1 MEKYKDD
8 EFTQCIQ
15 SIFKDENDKKIQ
27 TILNLAETFF
37 TTNMD
42 KNDIQTIMA
51 NICQGDSD
59 IIGGQKSKT
68 LRFRKR
74 MINRIIGGGSDE
86 PDTCFICCEE
96 YSEEKP
102 SVEIHPSSI
111 LYKHNA
117 HQTCIN
123 MWIQEKGDYAT
134 CPICRAPISDD
145 MKSLALDG
153 DVIKNRIDQKIVTPE
168 TLTVSFNGYIFEL
181 SLSTN
186 MSFKRLSHRFIINT
200 CIDFSYTEGDP
211 KGSENEI
218 NLNYYY
224 YWRQCRIPLIMPHK
238 TFFQFLDLVALK
250 LKAKITLSDAS
261 SKDFKWC
268 QLPFYIFALA
278 GDRTFYEQHGF
289 ENDLFNTHIS
299 KIRNLTLLDF
309 VKYKESSKLKLHE
322 LLPQYGPKYT
332 EATTVQEVAKF
343 IVDTCKGAFKSNY
356 EYDTIPKDAKYNI
369 DEAKRLQRLIEI
381 SYPKEVDVKSIKR
394 PILSSGGRYT
404 KQISKRKHK
413 KTRRKRYN
421 H

>member
-1 MEKYKDD
+1 MENGPAA
-8 EFTQCIQ
+8 EEVQ
-15 SIFKDENDKKIQ
+15 SNNVD
-27 TILNLAETFF
+27 LVL
-37 TTNMD
+37 
-42 KNDIQTIMA
+42 DI
-51 NICQGDSD
+51 
-59 IIGGQKSKT
+59 
-68 LRFRKR
+68 
-74 MINRIIGGGSDE
+74 
-86 PDTCFICCEE
+86 
-96 YSEEKP
+96 
-102 SVEIHPSSI
+102 
-111 LYKHNA
+111 
-117 HQTCIN
+117 
-123 MWIQEKGDYAT
+123 
-134 CPICRAPISDD
+134 
-145 MKSLALDG
+145 
-153 DVIKNRIDQKIVTPE
+153 IKNRIDKKNVTPE

-211 KGSENEI
+211 TEGDPKGSENEI

-224 YWRQCRIPLIMPHK
+224 WRQECRIPLIMPHK

-268 QLPFYIFALA
+268 RLPFYIFALA

-309 VKYKESSKLKLHE
+309 VKYKESSRLKLPE
-322 LLPQYGPKYT
+322 LLPQYGPIYT

-356 EYDTIPKDAKYNI
+356 STIPKDAKYNI

-381 SYPKEVDVKSIKR
+381 SYPNEVDVKSIKR

>member
-153 DVIKNRIDQKIVTPE
+153 DVPDPANDNYVNPTLE
-168 TLTVSFNGYIFEL
+168 TFQPRLLFSICFAMVIQMAIGKAFVYAL
-181 SLSTN
+181 S
-186 MSFKRLSHRFIINT
+186 
-200 CIDFSYTEGDP
+200 
-211 KGSENEI
+211 
-218 NLNYYY
+218 
-224 YWRQCRIPLIMPHK
+224 
-238 TFFQFLDLVALK
+238 
-250 LKAKITLSDAS
+250 
-261 SKDFKWC
+261 
-268 QLPFYIFALA
+268 A
-278 GDRTFYEQHGF
+278 G
-289 ENDLFNTHIS
+289 N
-299 KIRNLTLLDF
+299 
-309 VKYKESSKLKLHE
+309 
-322 LLPQYGPKYT
+322 
-332 EATTVQEVAKF
+332 
-343 IVDTCKGAFKSNY
+343 
-356 EYDTIPKDAKYNI
+356 
-369 DEAKRLQRLIEI
+369 
-381 SYPKEVDVKSIKR
+381 
-394 PILSSGGRYT
+394 
-404 KQISKRKHK
+404 KRKRKTNRRHK
-413 KTRRKRYN
+413 
-421 H
+421 